1 MEKELTDFLEWYW
14 DEIDGKPYQ
23 TTALEIVEDYLIT
36 QENPFQNDIIDAYD
50 ETI

>member
-23 TTALEIVEDYLIT
+23 TTALEIVEDYM
-36 QENPFQNDIIDAYD
+36 EAYNARWVK
-50 ETI
+50 